1 MTATTTVTGSP
12 DEAPKS
18 VPARRRGNILTKI
31 AAPYRQS
38 HGVQRFMLVTG
49 TIVSILLILTRDLR
63 AADRPVQLRHLPG
76 RRRPLPDPG
85 RADRSQ
91 PLGHDGRRAST

>member
-12 DEAPKS
+12 DKAPI
-18 VPARRRGNILTKI
+18 VEARRAAGSIFSKI

-49 TIVSILLILTRDLR
+49 TVVL
-63 AADRPVQLRHLPG
+63 DRC
-76 RRRPLPDPG
+76 
-85 RADRSQ
+85 
-91 PLGHDGRRAST
+91 